1 MSVQGILTAAVLGA
15 LTIGTVEIRNE
26 QARII
31 LPAQQAQDEPVP
43 LLDGTYGS
51 SGGYGTM
58 PSGSSDDTPPLRGSG
73 LMRPDDMPPGDAFN
87 PMPPGGDRPT
97 RRVGGDWDDSRGLR
111 PTELPR

>member
-26 QARII
+26 QARIT
-31 LPAQQAQDEPVP
+31 LPTQAQDKAAP

-51 SGGYGTM
+51 SDGYGPI
-58 PSGSSDDTPPLRGSG
+58 PSGASHTPPLNGAG
-73 LMRPDDMPPGDAFN
+73 PMRPDDMPHGDVFN

-97 RRVGGDWDDSRGLR
+97 RRVGGDWDGTRAPR

>member
-1 MSVQGILTAAVLGA
+1 MSVQGIVTAAVLGA

-31 LPAQQAQDEPVP
+31 LPVQAQEESAP

-51 SGGYGTM
+51 SDGYGPM
-58 PSGSSDDTPPLRGSG
+58 PSGASDTPLLNGSG
-73 LMRPDDMPPGDAFN
+73 LMRPDDMPQGDVFN

-97 RRVGGDWDDSRGLR
+97 RRVGGDWDDNRTPR
-111 PTELPR
+111 PTDLPR